1 MASIMPGIT
10 YTIDK
15 YIFLIQ
21 PVNSNLQLIFNI
33 RIELEKLFHYLNN
46 IEIQI
51 VINWLKEKDALF
63 ARLYEKNTNN
73 IVCFA
78 LIHKL
83 DFDPFNKHK
92 RPSYIDFI
100 FTIPKFRRSGAALK
114 LLEQLSFTKL
124 ELTASVN
131 IPESLKL
138 FNKASYKLAGKY
150 NECLIL
156 QS

>member
-1 MASIMPGIT
+1 MASEIPHIM
-10 YTIDK
+10 YNIDN
-15 YIFLIQ
+15 YIFLINT
-21 PVNSNLQLIFNI
+21 VNLNLKT
-33 RIELEKLFHYLNN
+33 RIVTTTELAYCYPYITD

-51 VINWLKEKDALF
+51 INTWLEEKDALF
-63 ARLYEKNTNN
+63 AKLYDKESTK

-83 DFDPFNKHK
+83 DFDPYNKHK

-100 FTIPKFRRSGAALK
+100 FTTPKFRRSGAALE
-114 LLEQLSFTKL
+114 LLKQLSNVKL

-131 IPESLKL
+131 TPESLKL
-138 FNKASYKLAGKY
+138 FNKACYKCAGKY
-150 NECLIL
+150 NGCLML

>member
-1 MASIMPGIT
+1 MASTMPGIT
-10 YTIDK
+10 YTTDN
-15 YIFLIQ
+15 YMFLIQ
-21 PVNSNLQLIFNI
+21 PVNSNLRLSFNI
-33 RIELEKLFHYLNN
+33 RIEIENLFHYLTNV
-46 IEIQI
+46 EIQM
-51 VINWLKEKDALF
+51 VINWLDEKDALF
-63 ARLYEKNTNN
+63 ARLYDKDTNN

-83 DFDPFNKHK
+83 NFDPFNKHQ

-100 FTIPKFRRSGAALK
+100 FTIPKFRRSGAALE
-114 LLEQLSFTKL
+114 LLKQLSNVKL

-138 FNKASYKLAGKY
+138 FNKACYKCAGKY
-150 NECLIL
+150 NGCLML